1 MVSAQALI
9 LVSNTV
15 KPPHTVAKVTTGH
28 PDSQQSTGSQI
39 IRICTGIYRKIDK
52 TVKMCINSY

>member
-15 KPPHTVAKVTTGH
+15 KNPAHCGKSDHRTPGLTTVYWKPNYKDLYGNL
-28 PDSQQSTGSQI
+28 S
-39 IRICTGIYRKIDK
+39 
-52 TVKMCINSY
+52 